1 MIGADVNLRNAVRW
15 WPLIG
20 LSAMVALGLVVGRG
34 STSIDDWFTD
44 LGHAHH
50 VLGRLLFFTDPRVLV
65 GLLAV
70 GVVVVLY
77 QRRWRL
83 AAVVVL
89 TPPIAIAAARLAKRL
104 FGRLHDGALAYPSGH
119 STAMVVVV
127 GVVVMVVG
135 VNAWTV
141 VVATVYCLFGLVGQG
156 VTYHYFTDTIGALLL
171 GTALLCLAASMADLT
186 GVNPRATH
194 VTATVSM
201 GP

>member
-83 AAVVVL
+83 AAAVVL
-89 TPPIAIAAARLAKRL
+89 TPPLAIAAARLAKRL